1 MLVIKMHEDDML
13 VIGDDVRIYVRQVS
27 GGGVKLCIDAPRE
40 VAITRLAREAAP
52 SARVESEA
60 DHTVA
65 HVEER
70 APVPRVRRSREPVRR
85 V

>member
-40 VAITRLAREAAP
+40 VAITRLAREAVP

-60 DHTVA
+60 APVVS
-65 HVEER
+65 HVEES
-70 APVPRVRRSREPVRR
+70 APVRRARRSREPARR